1 MLKENIMKIRGI
13 NDKLVGITGGKTSAM
28 EFAGKKAKT
37 GTLSGAI
44 RLLMTDFQS
53 DRYNGKTETQWDCN
67 RVSDFNDAGIRIK
80 QPNQSKMELKGAIDL
95 TKDEKSIISKIRK
108 FQTDKTINGVIT
120 DKTTWYDI
128 KMAVAPQVSDER
140 KALNKEIKAISDKN
154 VQKMVDIYRAYET
167 AREQFDTFI
176 AQLNAQKKQAKK
188 AK

>member
-53 DRYNGKTETQWDCN
+53 DRYNGQSDTQWDCN
-67 RVSDFNDAGIRIK
+67 RVEDFNKAGIRIK

-108 FQTDKTINGVIT
+108 FQTDKTINGIIT
-120 DKTTWYDI
+120 KDTTWYDI
-128 KMAVAPQVSDER
+128 KMAVAPVVTDER

-154 VQKMVDIYRAYET
+154 VQKMVDLYRAYEK
-167 AREQFDTFI
+167 AKDKFDVFLK
-176 AQLNAQKKQAKK
+176 QLNVAKKQSNSAK
-188 AK
+188 

>member
-28 EFAGKKAKT
+28 EFAGKKAKA

-53 DRYNGKTETQWDCN
+53 ERYNGQSDTQWDCN

-80 QPNQSKMELKGAIDL
+80 QPNQAEMELKGAIDL
-95 TKDEKSIISKIRK
+95 TNSEKVIIANIRK
-108 FQTDKTINGVIT
+108 FQTDKTIKGVIT

-128 KMAVAPQVSDER
+128 KMAIKPVVSDER
-140 KALNKEIKAISDKN
+140 KKLNKEIKSISDAN
-154 VQKMVDIYRAYET
+154 VQKMVDLYRAYET
-167 AREQFDTFI
+167 AKEQFDTLI
-176 AQLNAQKKQAKK
+176 ANLNAQKKQAKK